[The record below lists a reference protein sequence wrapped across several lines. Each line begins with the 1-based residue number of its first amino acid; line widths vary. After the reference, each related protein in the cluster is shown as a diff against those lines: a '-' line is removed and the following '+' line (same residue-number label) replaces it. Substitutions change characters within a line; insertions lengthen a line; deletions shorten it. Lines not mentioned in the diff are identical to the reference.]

1 MIFIPYS
8 PALTLK
14 KPAVITYALVAL
26 CTLVFFMQLS
36 TGITDDLV
44 YQPLSWNPLTMISAS
59 LAHGSL
65 PHLLFNMIFFLAFAP
80 PLELILR
87 SRVHYLGIMLLLAIV
102 THLSY
107 TAWIILF
114 GQEPV
119 PTLGFSGVVMGMIGL
134 SAFMMPKAR
143 IRVFWWY
150 IIMWKTLYLPAW
162 ILALGYIGLD
172 LWTLISSNDFG
183 GINIV
188 SHVSGGICGYLYGY
202 LFLKEAR
209 DDIQEELNE
218 EIEAMRLHRQYGEN
232 RAISYR
238 SGKVL
243 DQQRAERVSK
253 QEFDSFMRNIYQQ
266 VKTHRDSEALAN
278 LLDRFNLDTSE
289 QELEEIFDR
298 ITQWGPSRTL
308 LCFGR
313 MIIEKLDRDDRYGRA
328 IVFIEKCQSVSKSF
342 ALPRTIRVEFYAEMA
357 INTGKFN
364 VAKNLLYKADQRYG
378 SEVNLDQCRHL
389 AHKLIRLAGHE
400 NP

>member
-14 KPAVITYALVAL
+14 KPAVITYGLVVL
-26 CTLVFFMQLS
+26 CTAIFFMQIS
-36 TGITDDLV
+36 TGITGDLV
-44 YQPLSWNPLTMISAS
+44 YQPLSWNPVTMISAS
-59 LAHGSL
+59 LAHGNL
-65 PHLLFNMIFFLAFAP
+65 LHLLFNMIFFLAFAP

-87 SRVHYLGIMLLLAIV
+87 SRTHYLGIMLLLAIV

-107 TAWIILF
+107 SVWVLSF

-134 SAFMMPKAR
+134 SAFMIPKAR

-172 LWTLISSNDFG
+172 TWTLISSNDFG

-188 SHVSGGICGYLYGY
+188 SHVSGGITGYLYGY
-202 LFLKEAR
+202 LFLKQAR
-209 DDIQEELNE
+209 DDIEEELDE
-218 EIEAMRLHRQYGEN
+218 EIEAMKLQRQYGES
-232 RAISYR
+232 RANSYR
-238 SGKVL
+238 SRKIL
-243 DQQRAERVSK
+243 DQQRTERLSK
-253 QEFDSFMRNIYQQ
+253 QEFDSFMRNVYQQ

-278 LLDRFNLDTSE
+278 LLDRFGLETGE
-289 QELEEIFDR
+289 QELEETFER
-298 ITQWGPSRTL
+298 IAQWGPSRTL

-313 MIIEKLDRDDRYGRA
+313 MIVEKLDRDDRYGRA
-328 IVFIEKCQSVSKSF
+328 IVFIEKCQSVSASF
-342 ALPRTIRVEFYAEMA
+342 ALPQTIRVEFYAEMA

-364 VAKNLLYKADQRYG
+364 VAKNLLHKADQRYG
-378 SEVNLDQCRHL
+378 PEVNLDQCRHL
-389 AHKLIRLAGHE
+389 GHKLIRLAGH
-400 NP
+400 